1 MSYVRLLKI
10 KQSGPCPPQ
19 PQRDRTGEHVS
30 ALPVISRGDSLEVH
44 LGAIIKTTP
53 STPLKGFPELSGIAR
68 FQKVSLPS
76 HHSLSKR
83 EMVIAYH
90 LANTLWKAGVIICRL
105 PRNQSLPKF
114 WRSQWSTFWSHCAQ
128 TRSIA
133 DSCQRKGGPGVL
145 KVRLSFY
152 NRG

>member
-83 EMVIAYH
+83 EMVIALSPCQHPLKGWSDH
-90 LANTLWKAGVIICRL
+90 LPSTTEPESAQILKEPVKYFLIPLCANTKYSGQL
-105 PRNQSLPKF
+105 PEKR
-114 WRSQWSTFWSHCAQ
+114 
-128 TRSIA
+128 
-133 DSCQRKGGPGVL
+133 GPWGA
-145 KVRLSFY
+145 
-152 NRG
+152 